1 MPHDPVRERFQD
13 ALGALVE
20 HLKTDRT
27 VLAAILCGSLAHDTV
42 WQKSDIDLVIITVD
56 DLQKSE
62 GSHLSIDADGVNV
75 HAMLMPRTMFRR
87 IAEGA
92 RHNSFMH
99 SFFAKGRVL
108 FSHDPSIA
116 TLCHGLAHVGSRDL
130 AVQLLATATHVIP
143 CLDKARKWLITR
155 GDLDYTALW
164 ILYAATAIARIEVL
178 SARQIA
184 DREVIPQASRL
195 NPALFKTVYHDLLN
209 AKKTRAQIDAALDA
223 MDDFLSA
230 RTGTLFGLVV
240 EHLREVGDAR
250 SASEIET
257 HFKRHFDL
265 EGATMACEYLA
276 HKGLIGQAS
285 APVRLTKKSQV
296 LTQELA
302 YFYLRDLD

>member
-1 MPHDPVRERFQD
+1 MATNPVRARFES
-13 ALGALVE
+13 ALDGLVE

-27 VLAAILCGSLAHDTV
+27 VLAALLCGSLSHDTV
-42 WQKSDIDLVIITVD
+42 WQKSDIDLVIITSD
-56 DLQKSE
+56 ELQKPE
-62 GSHLSIDADGVNV
+62 GGHISIDADGVNV
-75 HAMLMPRTMFRR
+75 HAILMPRTSFRR
-87 IAEGA
+87 TAEGA

-99 SFFAKGRVL
+99 AFFAKGRLL
-108 FSHDPSIA
+108 FSHDPTIA
-116 TLCHGLAHVGSRDL
+116 AICSGLGQIGSRDL
-130 AVQLLATATHVIP
+130 AVQLLQTASNVVP
-143 CLDKARKWLITR
+143 CLDKARKWLVTR

-164 ILYAATAIARIEVL
+164 ILYAATPLARLEVL
-178 SARQIA
+178 SAGLIA

-223 MDDFLSA
+223 IDAFLEQRAAS
-230 RTGTLFGLVV
+230 LFGLVV

-250 SASEIET
+250 SASELDA
-257 HFKRHFDL
+257 HFKRSFDVESVGL
-265 EGATMACEYLA
+265 ACEYLA

-285 APVRLTKKSQV
+285 APVRLTKRSQV

>member
-1 MPHDPVRERFQD
+1 MAPDPVRERFQE

-20 HLKTDRT
+20 HLQTDRT

-42 WQKSDIDLVIITVD
+42 WQKSDIDLVLITVD
-56 DLQKSE
+56 DLHKPE
-62 GSHLSIDADGVNV
+62 GGHLSIDADGVNV
-75 HAMLMPRTMFRR
+75 HAMLMPRTTFRR

-99 SFFAKGRVL
+99 AFFAKGRVL
-108 FSHDPSIA
+108 FTHDPSIA
-116 TLCHGLAHVGSRDL
+116 ELCAGLAHIGTRDL
-130 AVQLLATATHVIP
+130 AVQLLQTATNVIP

-184 DREVIPQASRL
+184 DREVIPQAARL
-195 NPALFKTVYHDLLN
+195 NPALFKRVYHDLLN
-209 AKKTRAQIDAALDA
+209 TKKTRAQIDAALDA
-223 MDDFLSA
+223 IDAFLSDRA
-230 RTGTLFGLVV
+230 ASPFGLVV

-250 SASEIET
+250 SASEIDT

-265 EGATMACEYLA
+265 DSVTTACEYLA

>member
-1 MPHDPVRERFQD
+1 MADDPVRARFQQ
-13 ALGALVE
+13 ALDALVE

-27 VLAAILCGSLAHDTV
+27 VLAAVLCGSLAHDTV
-42 WQKSDIDLVIITVD
+42 WQKSDIDLVLITVD
-56 DLQKSE
+56 DLQKPE
-62 GSHLSIDADGVNV
+62 FGHISIDADGVNV
-75 HAMLMPRTMFRR
+75 HAMLLTRATFRR

-116 TLCHGLAHVGSRDL
+116 ALCNGLAHVGSRDL

-164 ILYAATAIARIEVL
+164 ILYAATPLARLEVL
-178 SARQIA
+178 AARQIA

-195 NPALFKTVYHDLLN
+195 NPPLFRTVYHDLLN

-223 MDDFLSA
+223 IDDFLA
-230 RTGTLFGLVV
+230 TRAGTLFGLVV

-250 SASEIET
+250 SCSELEA
-257 HFKRHFDL
+257 HFKRHFDF
-265 EGATMACEYLA
+265 EGVSMACEYLA

-302 YFYLRDLD
+302 YYYLRDLD

>member
-1 MPHDPVRERFQD
+1 MAHDTIRERFQD

-116 TLCHGLAHVGSRDL
+116 TLCSGLAHVGSRDL

-230 RTGTLFGLVV
+230 RAGTLFGLVV